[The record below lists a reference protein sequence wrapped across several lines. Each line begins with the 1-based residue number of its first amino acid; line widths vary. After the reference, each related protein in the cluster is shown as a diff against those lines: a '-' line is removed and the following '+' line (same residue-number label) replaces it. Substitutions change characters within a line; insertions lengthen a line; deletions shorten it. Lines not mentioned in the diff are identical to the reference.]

1 MLWSFQVFRVF
12 RVFRGFRGLRDVF
25 LRTIGAAAGHGRFG
39 HLGKYAR
46 ADPSPS

>member
-1 MLWSFQVFRVF
+1 MLWSFRVF
-12 RVFRGFRGLRDVF
+12 RVFRGFRGLCDVF
-25 LRTIGAAAGHGRFG
+25 LQPIGAAAGHGRFE

>member
-1 MLWSFQVFRVF
+1 MLCSFRVF
-12 RVFRGFRGLRDVF
+12 RVFRGFRGLCDVF
-25 LRTIGAAAGHGRFG
+25 LQPIGAAAGHGRFE

>member
-1 MLWSFQVFRVF
+1 MLWSFRVF
-12 RVFRGFRGLRDVF
+12 RVFRGFRGLCDVF
-25 LRTIGAAAGHGRFG
+25 LQPIGAAADHGRFG

>member
-1 MLWSFQVFRVF
+1 MLWSFRVF
-12 RVFRGFRGLRDVF
+12 RVFGGFRGFCDVF
-25 LRTIGAAAGHGRFG
+25 LQPMGAAAGLGRFE